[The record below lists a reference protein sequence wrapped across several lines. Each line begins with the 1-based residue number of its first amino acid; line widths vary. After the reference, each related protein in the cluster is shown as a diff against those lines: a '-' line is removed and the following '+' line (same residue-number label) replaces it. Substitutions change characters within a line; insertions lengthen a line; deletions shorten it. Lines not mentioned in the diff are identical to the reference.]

1 MFPVAAGWL
10 PPAPP
15 TPPPPEGYHVL
26 LIHFPIALLLAAPL
40 FILLGA
46 LVAARWQGF
55 AVVAALLMVLGTAGT
70 WVAVSTGETARDVIE
85 DASDEALEVLEEH
98 EELGELTRN
107 VYTGLTA
114 AYVIFVLLT
123 LVWGPIAK
131 AAIRIPLGLIFLALS
146 AGAALYLAGTAHLG
160 GRLVHEYGIRATLAE
175 TARPASGEAR
185 EKDAEH
191 SGEEAAEEARESA
204 AKETT
209 EEDAANTGEEAG
221 EKAGGEVGEG
231 PRDATETPAGEASS
245 GKEPAGAAE
254 EPRAEEQPSGQ
265 ATPEPTAP
273 ANEETPAEQTG
284 EATMEPSA
292 ETPGTESN
300 GETPSAGSNNESNA
314 GSNAGSDTEQP
325 STEPADEQPAPAESP
340 EPPAE
345 ASP

>member
-26 LIHFPIALLLAAPL
+26 LIHFPIALLLVAPL

-85 DASDEALEVLEEH
+85 EASDEALEVLEEH

-107 VYTGLTA
+107 IYTGLTA

-175 TARPASGEAR
+175 AARPASGEAR
-185 EKDAEH
+185 EKDTER
-191 SGEEAAEEARESA
+191 SGAEAAEEAREGA
-204 AKETT
+204 AEQTA
-209 EEDAANTGEEAG
+209 EEAAEKTGEEAG
-221 EKAGGEVGEG
+221 EKAGGEVGKG
-231 PRDATETPAGEASS
+231 RRDAAETPAEETSS

-254 EPRAEEQPSGQ
+254 EQPSGE

-284 EATMEPSA
+284 EATMEPPA
-292 ETPGTESN
+292 ETPGTEPN
-300 GETPSAGSNNESNA
+300 GETPNTGSNA
-314 GSNAGSDTEQP
+314 GSNTEPP
-325 STEPADEQPAPAESP
+325 STEPAEGKPAPTDSP
-340 EPPAE
+340 EPPAA
-345 ASP
+345 ASS